1 MKVLAYDTQCK
12 SGVGRPLRPSN
23 RLELRVFEFRDID
36 FSNDSFVIWAAV
48 KAP

>member
-1 MKVLAYDTQCK
+1 MKVLAYDAHCK
-12 SGVGRPLRPSN
+12 NGAGRPSRPSN
-23 RLELRVFEFRDID
+23 QLELRVFEFRDID